1 MLSLVGSPLSLAG
14 ASAPGVAMR
23 AGTPAMAVER
33 SASIPFLKKP
43 PALDGSMV
51 GDVGF
56 DPLGI
61 STTIIEL
68 GGDLRYVRE
77 AELMH
82 GRQAMLATVG
92 FVFPKLFGK
101 LPVDWAKDISLNP
114 LEAQYQIPP
123 VALGQIAISI
133 AIAEGLRSRIVFSN
147 DPDYVVGDHGFG
159 AGMLKGKS
167 EAQVKD
173 MKMKELAHCRLAMV
187 AITGMF
193 FQTAITG
200 SLYPLVDKF

>member
-1 MLSLVGSPLSLAG
+1 MQQGCFGLLRGALAGQGRAALERMAPAESLPVPCCGRIDKILFLRRSTIVIRRGAAPHRPPAPLPSRPDLPASAQMLSLVGSPLSLAG

-68 GGDLRYVRE
+68 GGDLRYVR
-77 AELMH
+77 A
-82 GRQAMLATVG
+82 A
-92 FVFPKLFGK
+92 P
-101 LPVDWAKDISLNP
+101 S
-114 LEAQYQIPP
+114 
-123 VALGQIAISI
+123 
-133 AIAEGLRSRIVFSN
+133 
-147 DPDYVVGDHGFG
+147 
-159 AGMLKGKS
+159 
-167 EAQVKD
+167 
-173 MKMKELAHCRLAMV
+173 
-187 AITGMF
+187 
-193 FQTAITG
+193 
-200 SLYPLVDKF
+200 